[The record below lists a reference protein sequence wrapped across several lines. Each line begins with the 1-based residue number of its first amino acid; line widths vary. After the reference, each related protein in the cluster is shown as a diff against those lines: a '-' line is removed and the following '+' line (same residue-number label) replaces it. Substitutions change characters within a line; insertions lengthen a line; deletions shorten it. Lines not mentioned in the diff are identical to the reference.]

1 MLVFPQLPTG
11 ALSHFPLRKRIGYR
25 TVVNR
30 APGGT
35 CIKAPDPAGETTEW
49 SLSYSGLSD
58 GEAATLEQFFTVA
71 EGRLNGFTFLDP
83 AGNLLAASDQLDAK
97 AWEKDPLLGLTA
109 GADDPRGGKLAWH
122 LKNSGA
128 GPQSLAQTLTAPAG
142 YVYCVS
148 AYVLAAQASS
158 VTLFAGNQQLA
169 RTAGAQW
176 GRVTFTASPD
186 TPRFGIEVPA
196 GAEIVVYGLQVE
208 AQPAASE
215 YQSTT
220 GGGVYE
226 GARLKD
232 DSLQITATGFN
243 RHSCKLNVIHANH
256 L

>member
-1 MLVFPQLPTG
+1 MLVFPQLPSG
-11 ALSHFPLRKRIGYR
+11 ALSHFPVSKRIRFR

-30 APGGT
+30 APDGSS
-35 CIKAPDPAGETTEW
+35 IKAPDPAGETTEW
-49 SLSYSGLSD
+49 TLSYSGLSD
-58 GEAATLEQFFTVA
+58 SEAATLEQFFKDA

-83 AGNLLAASDQLDAK
+83 SANLFAASDNLDAK
-97 AWEKDPLLGLTA
+97 DWEKDPLLGLTT
-109 GADDPRGGKLAWH
+109 GADDPRGGKLAWR
-122 LKNSGA
+122 LQNSGG
-128 GPQSLAQTLTAPAG
+128 GPQSLAQTLAAPPG

-148 AYVLAAQASS
+148 AYVLAPQASS
-158 VTLFAGNQQLA
+158 VTLFAGSQRLA
-169 RTAGAQW
+169 RIASAQW
-176 GRVTFTASPD
+176 GRVTLTASPD
-186 TPRFGIEVPA
+186 TPRFGVEIPA

-232 DSLQITATGFN
+232 DSFQITATGVN
-243 RHSCKLNVIHANH
+243 RHSCTLNIIHANH